1 MERVTASMVRGM
13 AGQPVRLAGWVHR
26 TRPLGGVTFIVL
38 RDRSGM
44 IQCVAEGIAG
54 ARELTPESVITLTG
68 DVVAEPRAAEGV
80 EVHVAALEVLS
91 PAPAM
96 LPFEINKKTIDANFD
111 LQLDERVLALR
122 HPRNRAI
129 FRIQSALAD
138 GFRRALLRRDFVEV
152 HTPKLVATGTEG
164 GAEMFPVQY
173 FERQAYL
180 AQSPQFYKQMM
191 VLAGLERVFEV
202 GPVFRAE
209 SHNTSRHLNEYTS
222 LDLEMGFI
230 ESEDDVMALEEQ
242 VLGETL
248 ALVAESCRAE
258 VALLGATVPLMH
270 TVPRISV
277 PDAVQ
282 LLAAKYG
289 WESPNGEI
297 NPEGER
303 LLGEW
308 ASKEHG
314 SDFVFLTHFPAA
326 KRPAYTMPRPE
337 DPTLTRSFDLL
348 FRGLEITTGGQR
360 INDYEQLVA
369 SFRRV
374 GYNPESFASYLGAF
388 RFGAP
393 PHGGLAIGLERLTG
407 RLLNL
412 SNIRETTLF
421 PRDRDRLTP

>member
-1 MERVTASMVRGM
+1 MERVTAREVRGRT
-13 AGQPVRLAGWVHR
+13 GQSVRLAGWVHR
-26 TRPLGGVTFIVL
+26 LRPLGGVAFIVL
-38 RDRSGM
+38 RDRSGTV
-44 IQCVAEGIAG
+44 QCVLEGAEA
-54 ARELTPESVITLTG
+54 ARDLHLESVVAVTG
-68 DVVAEPRAAEGV
+68 DVVAEPRAADGV
-80 EVHVAALEVLS
+80 EVRVTDLEVLS

-96 LPFEINKKTIDANFD
+96 LPFEVNKKEVDANFD

-129 FRIQSALAD
+129 FRIQSTLAD
-138 GFRRALLRRDFVEV
+138 GFRRALIARDFTEV

-164 GAEMFPVQY
+164 GAEMFAVQY

-191 VLAGLERVFEV
+191 VLAGFERVFEI

-222 LDLEMGFI
+222 LDLEFGFI
-230 ESEDDVMALEEQ
+230 ESEDDVMALEEA
-242 VLGETL
+242 VLGETMG
-248 ALVAESCRAE
+248 LVAETCAAE
-258 VALLGATVPLMH
+258 VALLGAKVPAVAG
-270 TVPRISV
+270 VPRISY
-277 PDAVQ
+277 PEAEK
-282 LLAAKYG
+282 LLADRFG
-289 WESPNGEI
+289 WTSPNGEI

-308 ASKEHG
+308 AAKEHG
-314 SDFVFLTHFPAA
+314 SEFVFLTHFPAA
-326 KRPAYTMPRPE
+326 KRPAYTMPRAE
-337 DPTLTRSFDLL
+337 DPTLTKSFDLL

-360 INDYEQLVA
+360 INDYDQLVA
-369 SFRRV
+369 SFV
-374 GYNPESFASYLGAF
+374 AHGYDPAAFAGYLGSF
-388 RFGAP
+388 RYGAP